1 MCTLRAIVSG
11 VEWTVL
17 DGPMGTE
24 LVRRGV
30 PTPAPGW
37 SAHALQTAPG
47 VVEAIHRDYVAR
59 GAAVHTANTFR
70 THRRM
75 LGVRWEE
82 LARRAVRIARGSIP
96 SGHRVAGS
104 LGPLE
109 DCYRPDLS
117 PGSASR
123 SEHRELAR
131 ALVDEGLDLL
141 LCETFP
147 SAVEAIVA
155 VEEAVRTGAET
166 WVGLTAGPD
175 GSLMTPEQM
184 RGVGAACVA
193 AGARVVM
200 VNCTAAART
209 LPFVVRLAEL
219 GVPFGAYA
227 NAGPKDD
234 AVGWGSDGR
243 SGSRAYAALARLW
256 LDAGATVVGGCC
268 GTGPDHIAEL
278 VSLRDAQR
286 TSFTST
292 RP

>member
-1 MCTLRAIVSG
+1 MRTLRAIVSP
-11 VEWTVL
+11 VEWIVL

-24 LVRRGV
+24 LARRGV

-37 SAHALQTAPG
+37 SAHALHTAPG

-59 GAAVHTANTFR
+59 GATVHTANTFR
-70 THRRM
+70 THRRT
-75 LGVRWEE
+75 LGARWEE

-96 SGHRVAGS
+96 PGHRVAGS
-104 LGPLE
+104 LAPLE

-131 ALVDEGLDLL
+131 ALVDEGLELL

-147 SAVEAIVA
+147 NAVEAIVA

-200 VNCTAAART
+200 VNCTEAART
-209 LPFVVRLAEL
+209 LPFVVGLAEL

-234 AVGWGSDGR
+234 GVGWDPDGR
-243 SGSRAYAALARLW
+243 SGSRAYAALASLW
-256 LDAGATVVGGCC
+256 LDAGATIVGGCC
-268 GTGPDHIAEL
+268 GTGPDHIAKL
-278 VSLRDAQR
+278 ASLRDAQR
-286 TSFTST
+286 TSLTST